1 MRSAKAHIII
11 SLVVIGILVM
21 AMSAVGCGD
30 SEPADTTPESSPTPV
45 EKTYELRLQH
55 RWSAG
60 ENFFFEYFADLVN
73 EMSGGRIEVEI
84 FADGEL
90 MAGDDVPDALKSG
103 VLDMAFFHPG
113 NFMGTVPVG
122 TIETIP
128 FLWKNLD
135 EFIAIHYAMGLEDV
149 YREAFMDE
157 YGIYMVGITPNDY
170 GIAMWTD
177 EFSSLA
183 DLNGRKARLSGSL
196 ANILEPYGVSS
207 VSMPGGDIYT
217 SLATGVI
224 DGVSYGGIAV
234 NNMLGFTEYTKY
246 IMLPYEVTSHSPAY
260 WINADLWD
268 ELPDDL
274 KSILEQAVYGA
285 GLYMRYT
292 YAAGE
297 AEAIEEALAQGCEL
311 VQLSAADVNALTEGA
326 LVILEELKGEDAYA
340 AQGGEIIEEA
350 LREWGYID

>member
-1 MRSAKAHIII
+1 MKSIRAYLVI
-11 SLVVIGILVM
+11 SLVIVLLITAV
-21 AMSAVGCGD
+21 SVVGCDD
-30 SEPADTTPESSPTPV
+30 SETSPTATQTAQAPV
-45 EKTYELRLQH
+45 EKTYEWRLQH

-60 ENFFFEYFADLVN
+60 ENYFFEYFADLVN
-73 EMSGGRIEVEI
+73 EMSDGRIEIDI

-90 MAGDDVPDALKSG
+90 VAGDDVPAALKSG

-128 FLWKNLD
+128 FLWKSLD

-149 YREAFMDE
+149 YRQAFEDE

-183 DLNGRKARLSGSL
+183 DLNGRKAKLSGSL
-196 ANILEPYGVSS
+196 ADILEPYGVSS
-207 VSMPGGDIYT
+207 VTMPGGDIYT

-246 IMLPYEVTSHSPAY
+246 IMMPYEITSHSPAY

-268 ELPDDL
+268 ELPNDL

-297 AEAIEEALAQGCEL
+297 AEATEEAIAQGCKI
-311 VQLSAADVNALTEGA
+311 VQLSAEDVNALTEGS
-326 LVILEELKGEDAYA
+326 LGILEELKGEDAYA
-340 AQGGEIIEEA
+340 AQGVAIIEGA